1 MNSAS
6 EKSLNTLIKACGL
19 SIGLRVVGGAEAE
32 FRTSRAEK
40 ELPKLTCENSV
51 AVRDDGLG

>member
-1 MNSAS
+1 V
-6 EKSLNTLIKACGL
+6 LCLPV
-19 SIGLRVVGGAEAE
+19 GLRVVGGAEAE

-51 AVRDDGLG
+51 TIRDDGLG